1 MILMTRFDGMPT
13 EGERFQEADEIA
25 TLAAG

>member
-1 MILMTRFDGMPT
+1 MSRFDGMPT